1 MSEIRTRF
9 APSPTGYLHI
19 GGLRTALYTYL
30 IAKKHNG
37 KFLLRIE
44 DTDQERLVE
53 GATELIYRT
62 LRLVGLEYDEGPD
75 VGGPYGP
82 YVQSER
88 KHIYQ
93 KYAKLLVE
101 KGGAYYCFCT
111 KERLDRLREEAARQN
126 TGFKYDGHCRN
137 LSKEEVEEKLKAGI
151 PYVIR
156 QKVPQ
161 AGTTSFHDELYG
173 TITVENETLEDGVLL
188 KSDGLPTY
196 NLANVIDD
204 HLMKINPVVRG
215 SEYLSST
222 PKYNLI
228 YEAFGWEIPR
238 YIHLPPVMKEHGKK
252 LSKREGDASFEDFYN
267 KGYLKEAILNYV
279 ALLGWSPGDEREFFT
294 LEELVEAFDITGL
307 RKSPAIFDINKLR
320 WMNGEYIRKLDPEDF
335 HEKALPYYKEAGL
348 PEDMD
353 LKRISSL
360 IQTRVEVL
368 NEIPEKVAFLKEL
381 PEYDADIFVNK
392 KSKSTLES
400 SYECL
405 PKAIDVLK
413 GLDEWTDDAIHKAL
427 FGLKDKLGVKTSTL
441 LWPVRIAASG
451 QKVTPGGAI
460 DVLYLLGKEEAM
472 RRLETGLEKLEQALK

>member
-1 MSEIRTRF
+1 MLSAESSE
-9 APSPTGYLHI
+9 
-19 GGLRTALYTYL
+19 
-30 IAKKHNG
+30 
-37 KFLLRIE
+37 
-44 DTDQERLVE
+44 
-53 GATELIYRT
+53 
-62 LRLVGLEYDEGPD
+62 
-75 VGGPYGP
+75 
-82 YVQSER
+82 
-88 KHIYQ
+88 
-93 KYAKLLVE
+93 
-101 KGGAYYCFCT
+101 
-111 KERLDRLREEAARQN
+111 
-126 TGFKYDGHCRN
+126 
-137 LSKEEVEEKLKAGI
+137 
-151 PYVIR
+151 
-156 QKVPQ
+156 

-294 LEELVEAFDITGL
+294 LEELVEAFDIKGL
-307 RKSPAIFDINKLR
+307 SKSPAIFDINKLR

>member
-1 MSEIRTRF
+1 M
-9 APSPTGYLHI
+9 
-19 GGLRTALYTYL
+19 
-30 IAKKHNG
+30 
-37 KFLLRIE
+37 
-44 DTDQERLVE
+44 
-53 GATELIYRT
+53 
-62 LRLVGLEYDEGPD
+62 
-75 VGGPYGP
+75 
-82 YVQSER
+82 
-88 KHIYQ
+88 
-93 KYAKLLVE
+93 
-101 KGGAYYCFCT
+101 
-111 KERLDRLREEAARQN
+111 
-126 TGFKYDGHCRN
+126 
-137 LSKEEVEEKLKAGI
+137 
-151 PYVIR
+151 
-156 QKVPQ
+156 
-161 AGTTSFHDELYG
+161 
-173 TITVENETLEDGVLL
+173 
-188 KSDGLPTY
+188 
-196 NLANVIDD
+196 
-204 HLMKINPVVRG
+204 
-215 SEYLSST
+215 
-222 PKYNLI
+222 
-228 YEAFGWEIPR
+228 
-238 YIHLPPVMKEHGKK
+238 
-252 LSKREGDASFEDFYN
+252 
-267 KGYLKEAILNYV
+267 
-279 ALLGWSPGDEREFFT
+279 
-294 LEELVEAFDITGL
+294 EAFDIKGL
-307 RKSPAIFDINKLR
+307 SKSPAIFDINKLR